1 MPEVELPE
9 EGQVDASAGQQDDRE
24 GAVGRDVHRDL
35 VFDGES
41 AVLVLVELFVEGDQ
55 FHRSAETADG
65 SVDLDVPVVAL
76 VVDVLDKEPKLLV
89 DVAVT
94 AGVGVDLVQPAHPL
108 RQVAAALLEESRAI
122 VVLLL
127 VERDGR
133 VGVNDAGELV
143 AVRGFPLGQDD
154 DVVFACFQSAEEA

>member
-1 MPEVELPE
+1 M
-9 EGQVDASAGQQDDRE
+9 
-24 GAVGRDVHRDL
+24 
-35 VFDGES
+35 ES
-41 AVLVLVELFVEGDQ
+41 AN
-55 FHRSAETADG
+55 G

-76 VVDVLDKEPKLLV
+76 VVDVFDKEPELLV

-108 RQVAAALLEESRAI
+108 RQVAATLLEESRAI

-133 VGVNDAGELV
+133 VGVDDAGELV